1 MTPSPLQIERIVL
14 ADGGWML
21 WIPRFLSQQAADQHF
36 QSLLAA
42 PIWEQKP
49 ALFGHPQPRLTA
61 AYGDPGTSYRYSR
74 TENAALP
81 WSVEL
86 QELREQIEAIE
97 GRYNYCLLN
106 RYRSGRDSMGLHAD
120 NEPWVANVIAS
131 LSLGAERTFY
141 IRHNVTR
148 ETRRYTLTHG
158 SLLIMAGTMQE
169 HWKHEIPKTRR
180 PVGERINLTFRQI
193 RSDPPA
199 TGL

>member
-1 MTPSPLQIERIVL
+1 MTPSPPQPERIEL

-21 WIPRFLSQQAADQHF
+21 RIPTFLSQQAADHHL

-81 WSVEL
+81 WSPEL
-86 QELREQIEAIE
+86 QELREQIEAVA

-120 NEPWVANVIAS
+120 NEPWVDNVIAS
-131 LSLGAERTFY
+131 LSLGAERTFC

-148 ETRRYTLTHG
+148 ETQRYALTHG
-158 SLLIMAGTMQE
+158 SLLIMAGTMQDF
-169 HWKHEIPKTRR
+169 WKHKIPKTRR
-180 PVGERINLTFRQI
+180 PVGERINLTFRRI
-193 RSDPPA
+193 RSEPA
-199 TGL
+199 TPTT